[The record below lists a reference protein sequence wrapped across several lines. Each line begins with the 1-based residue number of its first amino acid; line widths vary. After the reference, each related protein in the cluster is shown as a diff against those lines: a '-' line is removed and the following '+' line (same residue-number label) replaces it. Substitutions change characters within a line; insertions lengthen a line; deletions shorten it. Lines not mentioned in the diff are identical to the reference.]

1 MKKYREIVVLG
12 AAESGTGAAVLARKK
27 GLKVFVSDNGT
38 IKPEYKSVLTHFDIE
53 FEEGGHDLR
62 RVLSAEEIIKSP
74 GIPDTVPLITEA
86 HKKGIPVISEIEF
99 AARYTT
105 ARMICI
111 TGSNGKTT
119 TTLLTGHILKTA
131 GIDVGIV
138 GNVGKSLAMQ
148 VAEDDKE
155 VYVIELSSFQ
165 LDNMYNF
172 KADIALLLNITP
184 DHLDRYDNKFDN
196 YVQSKFRILQNQTK
210 NEVLIF
216 NADDPV
222 ITGELAKRKPEM
234 SLFPFSLK
242 PLDTEN
248 GAFIEENK
256 IIIKQ
261 QHKKTFDMTLEQLA
275 LQGRHNVYNSMAAG
289 VAAKLMEIRKETI
302 KQCLSDFQNIAHR
315 LEYVGSVH
323 GIRFINDSKATN
335 VNSTWYAL
343 ESMPEGIVWIAGG
356 IDKGNDYGQIKP
368 LVKEKVKAIVCL
380 GTDNEKL
387 HREFGDDVEMIV
399 DTHSAEEAVMAAYQL
414 AQKGETVLLSPAC
427 ASFDLFENYEDRGN
441 QFKAAVKNL

>member
-1 MKKYREIVVLG
+1 VVLG

-53 FEEGGHDLR
+53 FEEGGHDLQ

-172 KADIALLLNITP
+172 KADIAVLLNITP

-210 NEVLIF
+210 
-216 NADDPV
+216 
-222 ITGELAKRKPEM
+222 KR
-234 SLFPFSLK
+234 S
-242 PLDTEN
+242 
-248 GAFIEENK
+248 A
-256 IIIKQ
+256 
-261 QHKKTFDMTLEQLA
+261 H
-275 LQGRHNVYNSMAAG
+275 LQCR
-289 VAAKLMEIRKETI
+289 
-302 KQCLSDFQNIAHR
+302 
-315 LEYVGSVH
+315 
-323 GIRFINDSKATN
+323 
-335 VNSTWYAL
+335 
-343 ESMPEGIVWIAGG
+343 
-356 IDKGNDYGQIKP
+356 
-368 LVKEKVKAIVCL
+368 
-380 GTDNEKL
+380 
-387 HREFGDDVEMIV
+387 
-399 DTHSAEEAVMAAYQL
+399 
-414 AQKGETVLLSPAC
+414 
-427 ASFDLFENYEDRGN
+427 
-441 QFKAAVKNL
+441 